1 MQSSKRRNIMNR
13 KEMIAFC
20 VSALEQ
26 VRWDIIGYYFTAYE
40 VNMCIKLVE
49 SYKKGKQKNIRMEA
63 IVNDGFLFIN
73 GDAVGRIAPRLTK
86 VKFTERGYWLEEQ
99 ILKREEI
106 F

>member
-1 MQSSKRRNIMNR
+1 MNR
-13 KEMIAFC
+13 KEMMEFC
-20 VSALEQ
+20 IDALNQ

-40 VNMCIKLVE
+40 VNMCIKMVE
-49 SYKKGKQKNIRMEA
+49 SYRKGKQKNLYMEA

-73 GDAVGRIAPRLTK
+73 GDAVGRIAPRLPK
-86 VKFTERGYWLEEQ
+86 VRFTNREYWLEEQ